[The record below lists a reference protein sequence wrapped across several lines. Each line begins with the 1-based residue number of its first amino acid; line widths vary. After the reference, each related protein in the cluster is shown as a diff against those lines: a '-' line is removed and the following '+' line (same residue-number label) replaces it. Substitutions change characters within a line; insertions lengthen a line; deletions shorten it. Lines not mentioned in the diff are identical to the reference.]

1 MRWGLQDI
9 FVFIMRRN
17 SSQFCLYG
25 CNYIRSCFWGLFR
38 SQFGLKFRINVY
50 MSDRIK
56 NYLLPRD
63 GCEDLRRWRI
73 RIYPFCSYME
83 FSSSQSSPCIQIF
96 QEHIQ
101 NYKSQERR
109 RNPFS
114 LLCLFYI
121 EFMVY
126 TYYETFNLYYIIRSY
141 TLETSYYNLV

>member
-83 FSSSQSSPCIQIF
+83 FSSSQSSPCSIHMYIDISRTYTKLQISGK
-96 QEHIQ
+96 EKKPH
-101 NYKSQERR
+101 
-109 RNPFS
+109 S
-114 LLCLFYI
+114 LCF
-121 EFMVY
+121 VY
-126 TYYETFNLYYIIRSY
+126 FILSLWFTRIMKHLIYII
-141 TLETSYYNLV
+141 L